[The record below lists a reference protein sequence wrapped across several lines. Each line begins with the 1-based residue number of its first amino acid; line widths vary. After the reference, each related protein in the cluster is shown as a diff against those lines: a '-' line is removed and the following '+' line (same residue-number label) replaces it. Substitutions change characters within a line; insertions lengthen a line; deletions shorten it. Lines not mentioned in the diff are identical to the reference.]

1 MTSSVPLPGHHLPS
15 SRGGAD
21 EAAPDPEAIR
31 AAVGE
36 LLAEA
41 DRAAQ
46 VPTGAGTA
54 DVHGLVSLTRRAQIL
69 GRAHDVLV
77 DALSSVDKS

>member
-1 MTSSVPLPGHHLPS
+1 MTSSVPLPGQHRPAQQG
-15 SRGGAD
+15 GGAD
-21 EAAPDPEAIR
+21 GAPDPDAIR
-31 AAVGE
+31 AQVGE
-36 LLAEA
+36 LLTEA

-46 VPTGAGTA
+46 IPSGEGTA
-54 DVHGLVSLTRRAQIL
+54 DVHGLVALTRRAQIL

>member
-1 MTSSVPLPGHHLPS
+1 MTSSVPLPGHHRPAQQ
-15 SRGGAD
+15 GGVLDGASD
-21 EAAPDPEAIR
+21 PDAIR
-31 AAVGE
+31 AQVTD

-46 VPTGAGTA
+46 VPSGEGTA
-54 DVHGLVSLTRRAQIL
+54 DVHGLVALTRRAQIL